1 MSKLTGNKGEWSEI
15 YVFLRLLEIGKL
27 YAATENLE
35 RKDSVFYDILKIIRN
50 ETLGVLEFVYNKES
64 CTITLFKKGE
74 NQPILSLDAAS
85 FKKEADK
92 LYEEIVSS
100 KGSSFSIP
108 DTENFLNQLK
118 ITTLKAKSSDKS
130 DICIKIHDINTGYNA
145 KQGFSI
151 KSRLGASSTLIN
163 AGRTTN
169 FIYQVIGNITPENIN
184 DFNNLNK
191 FHDKF
196 DLLNNIKCKL
206 KYVGMENQVFK
217 NNLIL
222 IDSDLP
228 QMLANVL
235 KQYYCNGTSVLSQA
249 VNEVEKENPLKYDL
263 DCGQPFY
270 TYKIKKMLM
279 ECAVGMTPAKIWSGT
294 FDATGGYIIVR
305 EDGEVLCYHL
315 FNKNDF
321 ENYLFKNTKLETPST
336 SRHDFGKIY
345 KDGENYF
352 IKLNLQVRFIK

>member
-1 MSKLTGNKGEWSEI
+1 M
-15 YVFLRLLEIGKL
+15 
-27 YAATENLE
+27 
-35 RKDSVFYDILKIIRN
+35 
-50 ETLGVLEFVYNKES
+50 
-64 CTITLFKKGE
+64 
-74 NQPILSLDAAS
+74 
-85 FKKEADK
+85 
-92 LYEEIVSS
+92 
-100 KGSSFSIP
+100 
-108 DTENFLNQLK
+108 K

-169 FIYQVIGNITPENIN
+169 FIYQIVGDITSEIIN

-196 DLLNNIKCKL
+196 DLLNNIKCEL

-235 KQYYCNGTSVLSQA
+235 KQYYCNGISVLSQA

-263 DCGQPFY
+263 NCGQPFY
-270 TYKIKKMLM
+270 TYKIKHLLTS
-279 ECAVGMTPAKIWSGT
+279 AALGMMPATAWDGR
-294 FDATGGYIIVR
+294 FDANGGYLVVKR
-305 EDGEVLCYHL
+305 DGEILCYH
-315 FNKNDF
+315 FYDRNRF
-321 ENYLFKNTKLETPST
+321 EDYLFTNAYLERSST
-336 SRHDFGKIY
+336 SRHEYASVIKE
-345 KDGENYF
+345 KDGSLSF
-352 IKLNLQVRFIK
+352 KLNLQIRLK